1 MSELGPSRRP
11 LSIIS
16 IDTVGGL
23 TGRGAK
29 RKYLHL
35 ATDHATRFCWYRASA
50 TQKAD
55 DFVKLIRQTGNPK
68 EIDIVLLDQYSGQ
81 DSRELKRFMKENDI
95 LPIYT
100 PVDLDK
106 ARATAYEN
114 SRKHH
119 DQNKKRVDR
128 RRAKHEFR
136 VGDRVVVKLTSDLN
150 RKKLDELRSGPFEIV
165 RIISDSVFELNTGKK
180 KRINNVFHAN
190 ALRPI

>member
-1 MSELGPSRRP
+1 MNRLRCRVNEPGETRRWSS
-11 LSIIS
+11 LIGSVVKQYNN
-16 IDTVGGL
+16 TM
-23 TGRGAK
+23 
-29 RKYLHL
+29 H
-35 ATDHATRFCWYRASA
+35 SA
-50 TQKAD
+50 TGFPPALLLNGK
-55 DFVKLIRQTGNPK
+55 V
-68 EIDIVLLDQYSGQ
+68 EIPVSP
-81 DSRELKRFMKENDI
+81 RE
-95 LPIYT
+95 P